1 MKKPLVHVILKIG
14 DITIYIYITLFITI
28 VIIVRFSNVLHPKVA
43 IPIEKHMIKRGCRG
57 TRHGQ
62 ASDWTEA
69 GQFEADSGPMT

>member
-14 DITIYIYITLFITI
+14 DITIYITLFIT
-28 VIIVRFSNVLHPKVA
+28 IVRFSNVLHPKVA

-62 ASDWTEA
+62 ASDWTET